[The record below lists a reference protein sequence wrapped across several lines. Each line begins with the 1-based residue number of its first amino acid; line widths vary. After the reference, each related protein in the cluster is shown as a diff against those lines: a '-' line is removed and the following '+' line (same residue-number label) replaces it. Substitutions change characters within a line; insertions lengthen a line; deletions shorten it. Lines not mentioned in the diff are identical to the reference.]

1 MSRAAASALVLAL
14 GLVAAGPAWAEKH
27 EGYAEFRRG
36 DALIVDGQRV
46 RVGARTQFKASGA
59 ARSFATIP
67 LGYEVKATGTRLG
80 DGTLLAEQVEAKP
93 NGNALFESDLR
104 ESFDQ
109 TEKQYR
115 DQGAVY
121 EEDDAGGRVELG
133 RLEES
138 GRAVRRVRSIV
149 ERLCPPYL
157 TPGDFRVYVIDNKDW
172 NAMAAPNRSIYVYSG
187 LLDDMND
194 DEVAIVL
201 GHELSHATHEHSRKG
216 YKKQLLVMLG
226 TAAVAGAAEEIDSK
240 GKRLGVQIGALLL
253 GSALTSGYGRDQE
266 DQADRVGLRYAY
278 EGGYDV
284 EQGPTLWERF
294 AKKYGDDSK
303 AVNFFFGDHSVAK
316 DRARN
321 LRREL
326 DLNYR

>member
-1 MSRAAASALVLAL
+1 MRRAVALSLAALVATTA
-14 GLVAAGPAWAEKH
+14 VAAEHH

-36 DALIVDGQRV
+36 DALVVDGQRV
-46 RVGARTQFKASGA
+46 RAGARTRFKGA
-59 ARSFATIP
+59 GEARSFAAIP
-67 LGYEVKATGTRLG
+67 LGYEVKVTGTRLG
-80 DGTLLAEQVEAKP
+80 DGTLLADDVEAKP
-93 NGNALFESDLR
+93 NGSALFESDLKQA
-104 ESFDQ
+104 FDQ
-109 TEKQYR
+109 TEAKYKSE
-115 DQGAVY
+115 GAVF
-121 EEDDAGGRVELG
+121 EEGENGKRVELG

-138 GRAVRRVRSIV
+138 GAPVRRVRGIV

-157 TPGDFRVYVIDNKDW
+157 TPGDFRVYVIENKDW
-172 NAMAAPNRSIYVYSG
+172 NAMAAPNRSIYVYTG
-187 LLDDMND
+187 LLSDMSD

-201 GHELSHATHEHSRKG
+201 GHELTHATHEHSRRAF
-216 YKKQLLVMLG
+216 KKQMFVMLG
-226 TAAVAGAAEEIDSK
+226 TAVVAGAAEEIDNK
-240 GKRLGVQIGALLL
+240 GKRLGVQLGALLL

-278 EGGYDV
+278 EAGYDV

-294 AKKYGDDSK
+294 AKKYGDRNK
-303 AVNFFFGDHSVAK
+303 AVNFFFGDHSVAS